1 MSNSLFRKKRIESIL
16 AEGGDDAHAT
26 GLKRVLSV
34 RDLTFFGIAAI
45 IGAGSFSSLGEA
57 VYKGGPGVVLLFIIT
72 GIACGFTAFCYSE
85 FASRIPVAGS
95 AYTYS
100 YASFG
105 ELFAWIIGW
114 ALIMEYSIGNI
125 YVAFSWSDYFT
136 GLLKGYNINVPEYF
150 TMDFLTA
157 KRGFA
162 EKEGLKLELLEVKDD
177 QIGLKALLSGE
188 LDSYEGGAQGAIA
201 VNVRGG
207 DVKIMGCHWV
217 VVPHGIMAKAG
228 IDKIEDLKG
237 RAVAVSAPGSFPDML
252 ARLALAKFKIAP
264 SEVKLAAVGGDR
276 DRYTALVGGV
286 VDAAVVSNE
295 YLPLESSKGL
305 KMLLEGK
312 DALPN
317 FLRICMFSSA
327 KVLAERREDAI
338 RFLTAQSKALR
349 YALGHRDET
358 VALTV
363 EATAAKANDPR
374 PAFVFDD
381 AVKVGAIAPDLPL
394 PMDKLSWMQDQ
405 MVELGQIPKAG
416 DLAKMV
422 NNDIRA
428 QAVERA
434 GK

>member
-1 MSNSLFRKKRIESIL
+1 MTAFVLVRLVTAGALL
-16 AEGGDDAHAT
+16 A
-26 GLKRVLSV
+26 
-34 RDLTFFGIAAI
+34 AA
-45 IGAGSFSSLGEA
+45 AGSGLGQA
-57 VYKGGPGVVLLFIIT
+57 PKPWKHGIIAPKADAGFLLM
-72 GIACGFTAFCYSE
+72 A
-85 FASRIPVAGS
+85 
-95 AYTYS
+95 
-100 YASFG
+100 
-105 ELFAWIIGW
+105 
-114 ALIMEYSIGNI
+114 
-125 YVAFSWSDYFT
+125 
-136 GLLKGYNINVPEYF
+136 
-150 TMDFLTA
+150 A

-162 EKEGLKLELLEVKDD
+162 EKEGLKLDLLEVKDD

-188 LDSYEGGAQGAIA
+188 LDSYEGGVQGAIA

-228 IDKIEDLKG
+228 IDRIEDLKG
-237 RAVAVSAPGSFPDML
+237 KAVAVSAPGSFPDML

-264 SEVKLAAVGGDR
+264 SEVTLAAVGGDR

-317 FLRICMFSSA
+317 FVRICMFSTA
-327 KVLAERREDAI
+327 KTLAERREDAI
-338 RFLTAQSKALR
+338 RYLSAQSKALR
-349 YALGHRDET
+349 YALAHRDET
-358 VALTV
+358 VALAL
-363 EATAAKANDPR
+363 EATAAKPNDPR

-394 PMDKLSWMQDQ
+394 PMDKLGWMQEQ

-416 DLAKMV
+416 DLTKMV
-422 NNDIRA
+422 NTDIRA
-428 QAVERA
+428 QALERT

>member
-1 MSNSLFRKKRIESIL
+1 M
-16 AEGGDDAHAT
+16 
-26 GLKRVLSV
+26 
-34 RDLTFFGIAAI
+34 
-45 IGAGSFSSLGEA
+45 
-57 VYKGGPGVVLLFIIT
+57 
-72 GIACGFTAFCYSE
+72 TAFVLVRLVT
-85 FASRIPVAGS
+85 AGALLATAAGS
-95 AYTYS
+95 ALGQ
-100 YASFG
+100 APKPWKHG
-105 ELFAWIIGW
+105 IIAPKADAG
-114 ALIMEYSIGNI
+114 
-125 YVAFSWSDYFT
+125 F
-136 GLLKGYNINVPEYF
+136 LL
-150 TMDFLTA
+150 MAA

-177 QIGLKALLSGE
+177 QIGLKALLAGE
-188 LDSYEGGAQGAIA
+188 LDSYEGGVQGAIA

-228 IDKIEDLKG
+228 IDKIDDLKG
-237 RAVAVSAPGSFPDML
+237 KAVAVSAPGSFPDML

-264 SEVKLAAVGGDR
+264 SEVTLAAVGGDR

-317 FLRICMFSSA
+317 FVRICMFSTS

-338 RFLTAQSKALR
+338 RYLTAQSKALR
-349 YALGHRDET
+349 YALAHRDET
-358 VALTV
+358 DALAV
-363 EATAAKANDPR
+363 EATAAKPGDPR
-374 PAFVFDD
+374 PGFVFDD

-394 PMDKLSWMQDQ
+394 PMDKLAWMQEQ
-405 MVELGQIPKAG
+405 MVALGQIPKAG

-422 NNDIRA
+422 NTDIRA

>member
-1 MSNSLFRKKRIESIL
+1 MES
-16 AEGGDDAHAT
+16 HN
-26 GLKRVLSV
+26 KM
-34 RDLTFFGIAAI
+34 
-45 IGAGSFSSLGEA
+45 
-57 VYKGGPGVVLLFIIT
+57 
-72 GIACGFTAFCYSE
+72 TAFVLVRLVT
-85 FASRIPVAGS
+85 AGALLAAAAGS
-95 AYTYS
+95 ALGQ
-100 YASFG
+100 APKPWKHG
-105 ELFAWIIGW
+105 IIAPKADAG
-114 ALIMEYSIGNI
+114 
-125 YVAFSWSDYFT
+125 F
-136 GLLKGYNINVPEYF
+136 LL
-150 TMDFLTA
+150 MAA

-162 EKEGLKLELLEVKDD
+162 EKEGLKLDLLEVKDD

-188 LDSYEGGAQGAIA
+188 LDSYEGGVQGAIA

-217 VVPHGIMAKAG
+217 VVPHGIMVKAG

-264 SEVKLAAVGGDR
+264 SEVTLAAVGGDR

-317 FLRICMFSSA
+317 FVRICMFSNA
-327 KVLAERREDAI
+327 KTLAERREDAI
-338 RFLTAQSKALR
+338 RYLTAQSKALR
-349 YALGHRDET
+349 YALAHRDET
-358 VALTV
+358 VALAL
-363 EATAAKANDPR
+363 EATAAKPNDPR

-394 PMDKLSWMQDQ
+394 PMDKLGWMQEQ
-405 MVELGQIPKAG
+405 MVELGQIPKTG

-422 NNDIRA
+422 NTDIRA